1 MTINFNIIP
10 STCHIEWK
18 TFPADIYLFQ
28 FNYRNTRK
36 RCEICSKLSIETQE
50 RRQWSRSC
58 VFIVNFQY
66 IESFFWLLSR
76 EKQKKKFHQIYFV
89 NLKFWCIFGHYNS
102 IIITSLNPWEIFVI
116 EVWWS
121 FFGLLLKPGP
131 RRWTRSQKNLDSEKP
146 RP

>member
-50 RRQWSRSC
+50 RRQWSHSC

-76 EKQKKKFHQIYFV
+76 EKLKKKFHQIYFV

-102 IIITSLNPWEIFVI
+102 IIITSI
-116 EVWWS
+116 ESMRNICYWS
-121 FFGLLLKPGP
+121 LVKFLWTTSKTWTQTLDPVPEKSGLRK
-131 RRWTRSQKNLDSEKP
+131 T
-146 RP
+146 